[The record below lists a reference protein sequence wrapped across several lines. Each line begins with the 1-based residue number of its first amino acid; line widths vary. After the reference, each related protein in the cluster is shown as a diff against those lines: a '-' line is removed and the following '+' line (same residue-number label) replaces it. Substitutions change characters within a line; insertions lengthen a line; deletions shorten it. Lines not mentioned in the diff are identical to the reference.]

1 MIKYGK
7 GIIKILIVDT
17 IVISLVWV
25 DIFISQNL

>member
-7 GIIKILIVDT
+7 GIIKILIVDK